1 MWLCRRTSELT
12 QLAETLEVPAMT
24 SVMGREPIAAD
35 HPPHLGSQA
44 LQSPVQEYI
53 DRCEGVIARTA

>member
-24 SVMGREPIAAD
+24 SVMGKEAIAAD
-35 HPPHLGSQA
+35 HPLHLGSQA
-44 LQSPVQEYI
+44 LQSAVQEYI
-53 DRCEGVIARTA
+53 DRCEGVIAMTA